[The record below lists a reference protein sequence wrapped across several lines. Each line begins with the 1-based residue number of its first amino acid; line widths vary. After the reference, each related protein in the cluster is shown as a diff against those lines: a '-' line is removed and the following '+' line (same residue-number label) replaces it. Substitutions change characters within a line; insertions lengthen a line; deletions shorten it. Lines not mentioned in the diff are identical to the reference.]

1 MPNVPNKADSGDV
14 KSFPKCFYC
23 LFGCRNALVF
33 TPLDLDSS
41 MTNTAPVNTKICD
54 NMKND
59 ILSVSIA
66 DMASC

>member
-1 MPNVPNKADSGDV
+1 MYLTRQIQVMSNHFLNVFIDFLG
-14 KSFPKCFYC
+14 
-23 LFGCRNALVF
+23 GRNALVF

-41 MTNTAPVNTKICD
+41 MTNTVPVNTKICD
-54 NMKND
+54 NMKNY